1 MNNQRHKPY
10 EQHRFRP
17 AMPFGPGMV
26 KEMSQLVF
34 LWTIS
39 EETEGIT
46 GYDLQKNY
54 KVKQTNVYRT
64 LKDMEEKGYITS
76 EEAIVKG
83 RAQKLYKITEQGK
96 VKLRE
101 LRDDWTNQ
109 IAFLSDIIP
118 PPRRP
123 LIRIRHS
130 RRPSLIEQLKKF
142 KTKEEAKKFLQALEK
157 HYEKR
162 KEQLQQRMINLNSTL
177 KIITEITIKVEK
189 MDDYSTEEIEKII
202 QEMAK

>member
-1 MNNQRHKPY
+1 MQRRSPY
-10 EQHRFRP
+10 EHHQFRP

-64 LKDMEEKGYITS
+64 LKGMEEKGLITS

-83 RAQKLYKITEQGK
+83 RAQKLYKITEQGRE
-96 VKLRE
+96 KLRE
-101 LRDDWTNQ
+101 LRENWTNQ
-109 IAFLSDIIP
+109 IAFLSDIVP
-118 PPRRP
+118 PPRGS

-130 RRPSLIEQLKKF
+130 KRPSLIEQLKKF
-142 KTKEEAKKFLQALEK
+142 KTKEEAKKFLHDLEK
-157 HYEKR
+157 HYERR

-177 KIITEITIKVEK
+177 KSITEITTKVEK
-189 MDDYSTEEIEKII
+189 MDGYSTEEIEKII
-202 QEMAK
+202 QEMTK

>member
-1 MNNQRHKPY
+1 MQKRSPY
-10 EQHRFRP
+10 EHHRFRP

-64 LKDMEEKGYITS
+64 LKGMEEKGYITS

-83 RAQKLYKITEQGK
+83 RAQKLYKITEHGK
-96 VKLRE
+96 EKLRE
-101 LRDDWTNQ
+101 LRENWTNQ

-118 PPRRP
+118 PPRGS

-130 RRPSLIEQLKKF
+130 KRPSLIEQLKKF
-142 KTKEEAKKFLQALEK
+142 KTKEEANKFLQDLEK
-157 HYEKR
+157 HYERR

-177 KIITEITIKVEK
+177 KSITEITAKVEK
-189 MDDYSTEEIEKII
+189 LDDYSTEEIEKII
-202 QEMAK
+202 KEMTK